1 MNKLNSWNN
10 IPNTSK
16 TKSVILK
23 DNNIFAKNSGDILPR
38 GLGRSYG
45 DVCLIEDGSLALTNQ
60 KKRIIDFDEE
70 NGSITCESGI
80 SINEILKFI
89 TPKGWFLPVV
99 PGTSYVTI
107 GGAVANDIHGKNHH
121 NKGSFGNSVESFEI
135 LLSNGKVLNCSKNNN
150 IELFNATIG
159 GLGLTGLIL
168 SVKIQLIKI
177 SNQFIETGSIR
188 FYSLDEFLEINREM
202 EKKYEYTVAW
212 VDFNPSNS
220 YKLRGVYLYGNHS
233 EDQNIK
239 KSFSS
244 NKFKISVPFTPP
256 VSLVNNLTLSLLN
269 SFYFSINKNK
279 NTKLQSYKSFF
290 FPLDIIKNW
299 NKAYGVKGFYQYQ
312 FVVPT
317 KSAHSVINK
326 VINEFQKANQRPAL
340 GVLKTFGDIES
351 SGLLSFPEKGL
362 TLAIDLQ
369 NKGKVTLELMNKL
382 DEIILD
388 FGGKL
393 YAAKDCRMSAS
404 TFKKMYPQIESFK
417 EYKDPRISS
426 LFYKRVIN

>member
-135 LLSNGKVLNCSKNNN
+135 LLSNGKVLNCSKNN
-150 IELFNATIG
+150 
-159 GLGLTGLIL
+159 
-168 SVKIQLIKI
+168 
-177 SNQFIETGSIR
+177 
-188 FYSLDEFLEINREM
+188 YS
-202 EKKYEYTVAW
+202 Y
-212 VDFNPSNS
+212 
-220 YKLRGVYLYGNHS
+220 
-233 EDQNIK
+233 
-239 KSFSS
+239 
-244 NKFKISVPFTPP
+244 FKISIIIFK
-256 VSLVNNLTLSLLN
+256 
-269 SFYFSINKNK
+269 SIN
-279 NTKLQSYKSFF
+279 
-290 FPLDIIKNW
+290 I
-299 NKAYGVKGFYQYQ
+299 
-312 FVVPT
+312 
-317 KSAHSVINK
+317 
-326 VINEFQKANQRPAL
+326 
-340 GVLKTFGDIES
+340 
-351 SGLLSFPEKGL
+351 
-362 TLAIDLQ
+362 
-369 NKGKVTLELMNKL
+369 
-382 DEIILD
+382 
-388 FGGKL
+388 
-393 YAAKDCRMSAS
+393 
-404 TFKKMYPQIESFK
+404 
-417 EYKDPRISS
+417 
-426 LFYKRVIN
+426 